1 MALVHMMVGIPGSGK
16 STYSNKLHK
25 EFGYPIVSTDVV
37 RTLHPDWEE
46 SLIWPEVYRL
56 CAEYLSNNQDIIYD
70 ATNITPK
77 VRNRFCE
84 EVNKIYAKYDRIA
97 YYFDVPAD
105 VCMKRVDERNKIP
118 GNLFLPP
125 EVIISYGERI
135 IKPTLE
141 EGFIKIIDIDSK

>member
-84 EVNKIYAKYDRIA
+84 EVNKIYAKYGEGVFLNSDGT
-97 YYFDVPAD
+97 
-105 VCMKRVDERNKIP
+105 NQIP
-118 GNLFLPP
+118 
-125 EVIISYGERI
+125 
-135 IKPTLE
+135 
-141 EGFIKIIDIDSK
+141 DSKNPITKPKKEYRANVVSSGVLKKRAIKGAQKNKMV